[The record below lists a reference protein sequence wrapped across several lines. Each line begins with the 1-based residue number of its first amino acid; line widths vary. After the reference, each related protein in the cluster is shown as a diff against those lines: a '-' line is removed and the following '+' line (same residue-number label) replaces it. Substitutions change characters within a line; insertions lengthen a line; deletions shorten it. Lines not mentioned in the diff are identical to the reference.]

1 MRHCRSRLHRAT
13 LLALRAALLPLLA
26 ATTPALAASGTAAAA
41 SARLEEVVV
50 TANRRDQSLQ
60 DVSGAVS
67 VLGGEELALRGY
79 DRLDD
84 YIDSQPGV
92 TLFQPLQNRATIS
105 TRGINTDIGDT
116 QLTQEPTALYVDE
129 MHMVPPYA
137 ALVMPDLRM
146 YDIERVEVL
155 RGPQGTLY
163 GSGSLAGAVRV
174 ITRKPDATGFAAS
187 VRADAADVAHAG
199 LRQRYSG
206 MVNIPL
212 VDDRLALRAVA
223 YVRDEPGWVRNI
235 GTGARNSN
243 DDWGGRV
250 ALRWRP
256 ADRWLV
262 DATVMHQDSEPE
274 DADAWDASLGK
285 FIRKTDI
292 NEGRK
297 AELTQGSLR
306 IAWDTGSG
314 EVVSATNV
322 QRTETGWIVQGPD
335 AGPLGSLV
343 NQSAPA
349 RSDILSQELRLV
361 DRRGRWTWTAGAFAQ
376 AVDYD
381 LPFNL
386 GFTNLQA
393 FVNGIVPGLLD
404 GNSLLRE
411 DGDTESEEQ
420 ALFADGTL
428 ELSDAW
434 SITAGAR
441 VFRTE
446 SRFEATD
453 RFLFD
458 LDTLT
463 PLTLPPF
470 DNRTSD
476 DAVSWRLV
484 AAWQPD
490 ERRHLYLNLA
500 RGYRVGQVN
509 PSFGP
514 NPVDPDDVV
523 IPAGYDHDETINY
536 EVGFRTRWLDER
548 LVVNGALYYIDWRDV
563 QVDALRPS
571 DQINF
576 IANAGDALS
585 RGLELELALAVTARL
600 NVSANIAFQDA
611 EIESQTARQAFLS
624 GALEG
629 DTLPGTA
636 DVLAAAAVDYLRP
649 LPGGRELS
657 AHLDLRY
664 RSDSPNRFSNA
675 PGTGL
680 PNPSF
685 ASNADYLAINGSLA
699 LASGPWRATLYVE
712 NLTDND
718 DVILDTGAVATGNA
732 RNTQVTLTPRTVGL
746 RLDYRF

>member
-1 MRHCRSRLHRAT
+1 MPHGRPRLCRAAP
-13 LLALRAALLPLLA
+13 LAPHAALLPLLA
-26 ATTPALAASGTAAAA
+26 ATSSAIAASDATAG
-41 SARLEEVVV
+41 ARLEEVVV

-67 VLGGEELALRGY
+67 VLSGEELALRGY
-79 DRLDD
+79 DRLED
-84 YIDSQPGV
+84 YVDSQPGI
-92 TLFQPLQNRATIS
+92 TLFQPLQNRATIT

-129 MHMVPPYA
+129 MHVMPPYA

-174 ITRKPDATGFAAS
+174 ITRKPDAGRFAAS
-187 VRADAADVAHAG
+187 FRADAADVAHAG

-206 MVNIPL
+206 MVNVPL
-212 VDDRLALRAVA
+212 VDERLALRAVA
-223 YVRDEPGWVRNI
+223 YLRDEPGWVRNI

-243 DDWGGRV
+243 DDRGGRL

-256 ADRWLV
+256 AERWLI
-262 DATVMHQDSEPE
+262 DAMVMHQDSEPE
-274 DADAWDASLGK
+274 DADAWDAALGK
-285 FIRKTDI
+285 FIRDTDI
-292 NEGRK
+292 NEGRQ

-314 EVVSATNV
+314 DLVSATNF
-322 QRTETGWIVQGPD
+322 QRTKTGWVVQGPD
-335 AGPLGSLV
+335 SGPLGSLV
-343 NQSAPA
+343 NRSTPA
-349 RSDILSQELRLV
+349 SSDILSQELRLV

-376 AVDYD
+376 TVDYD
-381 LPFNL
+381 LLFDL
-386 GFTNLQA
+386 GFTNLQG

-411 DGDTESEEQ
+411 VSKTESDEQ
-420 ALFADGTL
+420 ALFADGTYA
-428 ELSDAW
+428 LSDSW
-434 SITAGAR
+434 SLTAGIRA
-441 VFRTE
+441 FRTE
-446 SRFEATD
+446 SSFQAVD

-463 PLTLPPF
+463 PLALPPI
-470 DNRTSD
+470 DNRTTD

-490 ERRHLYLNLA
+490 ERRHLYLNIA

-514 NPVDPDDVV
+514 SPVDPDDVV
-523 IPAGYDHDETINY
+523 IPTGYDHDKTINY

-571 DQINF
+571 DRINF
-576 IANAGDALS
+576 IANAGDAVS
-585 RGLELELALAVTARL
+585 QGLELELALAVTARL

-636 DVLAAAAVDYLRP
+636 DVLAAAALDYRRP

-657 AHLDLRY
+657 ARLDLRY

-680 PNPSF
+680 ANPSL
-685 ASNADYLAINGSLA
+685 AKNADYLAVNGSLG